1 MSKRPAAL
9 ETLQIALELLRR
21 IPKGRTI
28 TATELRLQL
37 RDAGFE
43 REPRTIQRL
52 METLSEFYN
61 IERDESTKP
70 YRYCWRENAIGLSMP
85 SLSNQEA
92 LLLRLAEEQLNHLLP
107 SKLLKS
113 MQGFFA
119 EARGTLNSLGSA
131 QNELQWLE
139 KVRVVSTTQPLIPP
153 KINPDVFQQISDA
166 LYSNLWLEVAYKNAN
181 GKKTLS
187 KVMPLGLVQQGPRMY
202 LVCRFENY
210 ADERCLALHRIHSAQ
225 SSTLTFERPNN
236 FSLKQFDEDGRFG
249 YGDGKR
255 IRLSFRIEKGAG
267 LHLLESPLSDDQK
280 VKELDKTYDVT
291 ATVVDSAMLD
301 KWIWGFGTQISRVK
315 KNLINLG

>member
-1 MSKRPAAL
+1 MSKRPAPL

-21 IPKGRTI
+21 IPKGHTI

-61 IERDESTKP
+61 IDRDESTKP
-70 YRYCWRENAIGLSMP
+70 YRYSWKENAIGLSMP

-92 LLLRLAEEQLNHLLP
+92 LLLRLAEEQLNRLLP

-119 EARGTLNSLGSA
+119 QARGTLNSLGSA

-139 KVRVVSTTQPLIPP
+139 KVRVVSTIQPLIPP
-153 KINPDVFQQISDA
+153 KIDPDVFQQISDA

-210 ADERCLALHRIHSAQ
+210 VDERCLALHRIHSAQ
-225 SSTLTFERPNN
+225 SSTLTFERPKN

-249 YGDGKR
+249 YGDGER

-315 KNLINLG
+315 KKLINLG

>member
-1 MSKRPAAL
+1 MSKRPAPL

-21 IPKGRTI
+21 IPKRHTI

-70 YRYCWRENAIGLSMP
+70 YRYCWKENAIGLSMP

-92 LLLRLAEEQLNHLLP
+92 LLLRLAEEQLNRLLP

-119 EARGTLNSLGSA
+119 QARGTLNSLGSA

-139 KVRVVSTTQPLIPP
+139 KIRVVSTTQPLIPP
-153 KINPDVFQQISDA
+153 KIDPDVFQQISDA

-315 KNLINLG
+315 RKLINPG

>member
-1 MSKRPAAL
+1 MSKRPAPL

-21 IPKGRTI
+21 VPKGRTI

-70 YRYCWRENAIGLSMP
+70 YRYCWKENATGLSMP

-92 LLLRLAEEQLNHLLP
+92 LILRLAEEQLNRLLP

-119 EARGTLNSLGSA
+119 QAQGTLNSLGSA
-131 QNELQWLE
+131 QNERQWLE
-139 KVRVVSTTQPLIPP
+139 KIRVVSTTQPLIPP
-153 KINPDVFQQISDA
+153 KIDPDVFQQISDA
-166 LYSNLWLEVAYKNAN
+166 LYSNLWLEVAYQNAN
-181 GKKTLS
+181 AKKTLS

-210 ADERCLALHRIHSAQ
+210 IDERCLALHRILSAQ
-225 SSTLTFERPNN
+225 SSTLTFERPKN

-280 VKELDKTYDVT
+280 VTELDKTYDVT
-291 ATVVDSAMLD
+291 ATVVESAMLD

-315 KNLINLG
+315 KKPTNAR

>member
-1 MSKRPAAL
+1 MSKRPAPL

-37 RDAGFE
+37 RDTGFE

-70 YRYCWRENAIGLSMP
+70 YRYCWKENTIGLSMP

-92 LLLRLAEEQLNHLLP
+92 LLLRLAEEQLNRLLP
-107 SKLLKS
+107 TKLLKS
-113 MQGFFA
+113 MQEFFA
-119 EARGTLNSLGSA
+119 QARGTLNSLDSA
-131 QNELQWLE
+131 QNERQWLE
-139 KVRVVSTTQPLIPP
+139 KIRVVSTTQPLIPP
-153 KINPDVFQQISDA
+153 KIDPDVFQQISDA

-225 SSTLTFERPNN
+225 SSTLTFERPKN

-280 VKELDKTYDVT
+280 VTVLDKTYDIT
-291 ATVVDSAMLD
+291 ATVVDSAILD

-315 KNLINLG
+315 KKLINL